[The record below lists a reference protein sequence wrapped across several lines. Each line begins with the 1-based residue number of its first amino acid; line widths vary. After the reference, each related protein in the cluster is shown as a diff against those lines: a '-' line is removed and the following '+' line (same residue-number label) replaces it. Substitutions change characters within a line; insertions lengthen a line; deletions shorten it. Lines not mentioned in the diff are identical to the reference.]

1 MDNLELM
8 GGARVCEDAVGL
20 SSIRSHII
28 PRVAMGMPPLRTNIY
43 STRPR
48 IASPANMTT
57 KWTMF
62 SII

>member
-28 PRVAMGMPPLRTNIY
+28 PRVAMGMLPLLTNIIDPAPHHPHAAM
-43 STRPR
+43 TLKTCTIRP
-48 IASPANMTT
+48 
-57 KWTMF
+57 
-62 SII
+62 